1 MQPPM
6 TRRVRFVLFALPL
19 AGLLFS
25 AGIVGRG
32 PSLEPSVDPAAF
44 ASSSVEAWASGA
56 WLAIL
61 AGMVLELPG
70 LFALYLVL
78 ANGQRERLAFWGVV
92 LSIVGVALVVP
103 LIGFMALAAPTVGEL
118 YQAGQIDVMA
128 VAVRMTS
135 TGPALLL
142 AIISGVTYC
151 AGSICLALALRGMLP
166 QALVVA
172 YAAQAP
178 LLTFAALFSVTAELI
193 GAVLL
198 LMCGA
203 WIVWRTSQSPARTAK
218 LPMSSGSVRTKG

>member
-1 MQPPM
+1 MQPP
-6 TRRVRFVLFALPL
+6 TTPRVRLVLFALPL

-25 AGIVGRG
+25 AGILGRG
-32 PSLEPSVDPAAF
+32 PSLDPSVDPAAF
-44 ASSSVEAWASGA
+44 ATSSVAAWANSA

-78 ANGQRERLAFWGVV
+78 ANGQREHLAFWGAA
-92 LSIVGVALVVP
+92 LSTVGVALVIP
-103 LIGFMALAAPTVGEL
+103 LIGFMALAAPSVGQL
-118 YQAGQIDVMA
+118 YLAGQADVMV
-128 VAVRMTS
+128 VAMRMAS

-142 AIISGVTYC
+142 AIVSGVTYC

-172 YAAQAP
+172 YAVQAP

-198 LMCGA
+198 LICGA
-203 WIVWRTSQSPARTAK
+203 WMVWRTRRLSAQTAE
-218 LPMSSGSVRTKG
+218 LQASSGSV